1 MSHKEKKE
9 GITQLNSNAKLLNI
23 LRRIVIIDSHKNF
36 MLLLKGLQ
44 NGDKTIENIG
54 PTVKP
59 QNQKF
64 EGDRKPLDLKLENQL
79 V

>member
-1 MSHKEKKE
+1 METK
-9 GITQLNSNAKLLNI
+9 Q
-23 LRRIVIIDSHKNF
+23 
-36 MLLLKGLQ
+36 
-44 NGDKTIENIG
+44 IENIG

-59 QNQKF
+59 QNQKL